1 MKKSPIKHKPAAS
14 GKGGVQNPTGDRAG
28 GSARKSNPIRDG
40 EEVRVDDK
48 ESGSQANRSGE
59 DDPIKEEKE
68 ARDYGRTIHNGSA
81 GAFDATEHSHDEDD
95 DDQDND
101 DFAMD
106 R

>member
-14 GKGGVQNPTGDRAG
+14 GKGGVQKPTGNRAG
-28 GSARKSNPIRDG
+28 GSAEKGGVPNPRS
-40 EEVRVDDK
+40 VRADDP
-48 ESGSQANRSGE
+48 AGE